1 MRQAVAIQKQFP
13 DLIRGYDLV
22 GEEDLGHTLLFHSD
36 SLIEAFNYMNDDPK
50 RSFSLNFHV
59 AETNWPDDYKPSL
72 DGDDVSTLDNV
83 YDSLLLRTHR
93 IGHGLGFIK
102 HPELYP
108 FIRNNSIAI
117 EVCPTSNQILGFVPD
132 LRSHQ
137 ALNYYRSGIPIVIA
151 GDDPG
156 SFGYNELAV
165 DYYQVFM
172 AWGLNL
178 ADLKEIA
185 NNSIRYSTIPE
196 EKKPSGYEKFN
207 VEWQNF
213 VDFMYVRACSVAT
226 NLTNVDLYDLQPNFG
241 KYKNSFL
248 YTQSFKT

>member
-1 MRQAVAIQKQFP
+1 MRLAIKTQKEYP
-13 DLIRGYDLV
+13 DMIRGYDLV

-36 SLIEAFNYMNDDPK
+36 SLIEAFNYMENGSDNT
-50 RSFSLNFHV
+50 FSLNFHV
-59 AETNWPDDYKPSL
+59 GETNWPDDFKPTL
-72 DGDDVSTLDNV
+72 DGDDVSTLNNI
-83 YDSLLLRTHR
+83 YDSLLMHTHR

-108 FIRNNSIAI
+108 FIKQNGIAI

-137 ALNYYRSGIPIVIA
+137 ALNYFRSGIPIVIA

-172 AWGLNL
+172 AWGLTL

-185 NNSIRYSTIPE
+185 NNSITYSTIPD
-196 EKKPSGYEKFN
+196 EKKLVGYQKFAM
-207 VEWQNF
+207 EWGQYI
-213 VDFMYVRACSVAT
+213 DWMYVRACGGP
-226 NLTNVDLYDLQPNFG
+226 VDLEKVVFFDMQPNFG
-241 KYKNSFL
+241 KHFL
-248 YTQSFKT
+248 YHYFFNSY

>member
-1 MRQAVAIQKQFP
+1 MRLAIETQKKFS
-13 DLIRGYDLV
+13 DMIRGYDLV

-36 SLIEAFNYMNDDPK
+36 SLIEAFNYMENDSK
-50 RSFSLNFHV
+50 HTFTLNFHV
-59 AETNWPDDYKPSL
+59 AETNWPDDFNPTM
-72 DGDDVSTLDNV
+72 DGDDVSTLNNV
-83 YDSLLLRTHR
+83 YDSLLMHTHR

-108 FIRNNSIAI
+108 FIKENKIAI

-156 SFGYNELAV
+156 SFGYNELTV

-172 AWGLNL
+172 AWGLTL

-185 NNSIRYSTIPE
+185 NNSITYSTIPH
-196 EKKPSGYEKFN
+196 EKRLKGFEKFER
-207 VEWQNF
+207 EWDQYI
-213 VDFMYVRACSVAT
+213 DFMYMRACNRES
-226 NLTNVDLYDLQPNFG
+226 DLDQVTFFDMQPNFG
-241 KYKNSFL
+241 KQF
-248 YTQSFKT
+248 F